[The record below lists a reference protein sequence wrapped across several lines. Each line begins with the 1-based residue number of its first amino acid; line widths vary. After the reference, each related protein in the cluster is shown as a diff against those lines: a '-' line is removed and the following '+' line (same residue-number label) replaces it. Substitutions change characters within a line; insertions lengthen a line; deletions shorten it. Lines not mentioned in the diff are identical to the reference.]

1 MSNEIKHAVAI
12 ELSDDELDTVA
23 GGFGIS
29 IGEGQNLALSTFSNF
44 SQKSTIIAQETFTG
58 FGGSY
63 TASFIH
69 MQETTSSAGQS
80 LVVS

>member
-1 MSNEIKHAVAI
+1 MSDEIKNIDAI
-12 ELSDDELDTVA
+12 ELSEDELDNVA

-44 SQKSTIIAQETFTG
+44 SQKSTTIAQETFTG

-63 TASFIH
+63 TTSFVH
-69 MQETTSSAGQS
+69 MQEITSSSGQS
-80 LVVS
+80 LVIS